1 MMDRIE
7 SPDTG
12 RKYSFEAVPRY
23 GFCLTRYGR
32 PLSSPTGI
40 YVMNSDG
47 SNPSR
52 LSDEE
57 GAATQCEWSL
67 DGTKIAFSTTT
78 YDSVNGQKQISDE
91 EVFVINAEGS
101 GRTNLRERAGGL
113 RT

>member
-1 MMDRIE
+1 
-7 SPDTG
+7 
-12 RKYSFEAVPRY
+12 
-23 GFCLTRYGR
+23 
-32 PLSSPTGI
+32 
-40 YVMNSDG
+40 MNSDG

-57 GAATQCEWSL
+57 GAATQCDWSP

>member
-12 RKYSFEAVPRY
+12 RKYSFFTFTALWVLLDYIWQGPVI
-23 GFCLTRYGR
+23 
-32 PLSSPTGI
+32 PTGI

-57 GAATQCEWSL
+57 GAATQCEWSP